1 MNFLPVYIY
10 FIALSFIVSIYKL
23 KKKSPF
29 YLKIFSPFLLLTL
42 CVETYANYLSSVN
55 KSNIVIYNFFSAFEF
70 CFYLFLLSAISRVQK
85 IKILA
90 RYAAVSYGLLAVLN
104 ILFIQG
110 VNTFHTTTYAAG
122 CLIIASFCVRY
133 FYEIFRSP
141 GTGKLENNPAFWICA
156 GLLFFYCCGFPLWG
170 LMNIWSKWIVIELET
185 FSGINYLLNS
195 FLYLLF
201 TIAYLCNR
209 TRNSTL
215 LSS

>member
-1 MNFLPVYIY
+1 MDFLPVYIY
-10 FIALSFIVSIYKL
+10 FIALSFLVSIYKL
-23 KKKSPF
+23 KKISPF
-29 YLKIFSPFLLLTL
+29 YLKIFSPFLFLTF
-42 CVETYANYLSSVN
+42 CVETYANYLSSIN
-55 KSNIVIYNFFSAFEF
+55 KSNIAIYNFFSAFEF
-70 CFYLFLLSAISRVQK
+70 CFYLFLISCITRVRK
-85 IKILA
+85 IKNLA
-90 RYAAVSYGLLAVLN
+90 RYAAGIYGLLAVLN

-122 CLIIASFCVRY
+122 CLIIASFCVSY
-133 FYEIFRSP
+133 FYEIFRTP
-141 GTGKLENNPAFWICA
+141 GAGKLENNPAFWICA

-201 TIAYLCNR
+201 TIAYLCSR

-215 LSS
+215 SSS